1 MERKHKKRV
10 LAACLLVCAGLALYV
25 VHDKYFHI
33 SPKDF
38 KNWILSWG
46 WAAPAV
52 FIILYAFR
60 PFVLF
65 PSSVFAMTAGLAF
78 GFGWGS
84 LYTYC
89 GSLAG
94 GLLTYLAVS
103 RFGTFKKAGQWE
115 GKYSKIRE
123 NIKKEGFIYVLL
135 LRLLPVL
142 NYDLVSYLT
151 SVSKV
156 RFRDYALATAV
167 GIIPGTLA
175 YTYFGTSVTS
185 GNKGAVWAGV
195 GVLLVL
201 VGIPILLKK
210 RMQKKIGL

>member
-1 MERKHKKRV
+1 MERKYKRL
-10 LAACLLVCAGLALYV
+10 LAALLLIAAGCALYFI
-25 VHDKYFHI
+25 HTKYFHI
-33 SPKDF
+33 SPKTF
-38 KNWILSWG
+38 KEWILSWG
-46 WAAPAV
+46 WSAPAV
-52 FIILYAFR
+52 FILLYAFR

-84 LYTYC
+84 VYTYC

-94 GLLTYLAVS
+94 GLMTYIAVS
-103 RFGTFKKAGQWE
+103 KFGSFKKADQWE
-115 GKYSKIRE
+115 GRYGKVRE
-123 NIKKEGFIYVLL
+123 NIKKEGFLYVLL

-156 RFRDYALATAV
+156 KFRDYALATAI

-185 GNKGAVWAGV
+185 GNKGAIWAGV

-201 VGIPILLKK
+201 VGVPILFKK
-210 RMQKKIGL
+210 RMQKKLGL